1 MANTI
6 KKVTMNY
13 CITFNLGSI
22 EEAAIK
28 GVEQGANVFDDAQV
42 LKSTLQVQGL
52 SHTTHYGNT
61 SGSIIADS
69 TAALSLSG
77 STAFG
82 RTFICALDGAAKTVN
97 FPPSVGAADIG
108 KQFKIVQGPSLVAS
122 GVLTLKSHTGNTWSE
137 NSWSS
142 GTAVDEFKP
151 ASHLNNTIV
160 ISGANTNSAFGAG
173 STITAT
179 VVAAGKYRTEI
190 QCIPLGAGNDAIA
203 YSTT

>member
-6 KKVTMNY
+6 KQVTVNGSK
-13 CITFNLGSI
+13 FNLGSI

-28 GVEQGANVFDDAQV
+28 GVEQGNNVFDNANV
-42 LKSTLQVQGL
+42 MKSTLQVQGL
-52 SHTTHYGNT
+52 SHTTAYGT
-61 SGSIIADS
+61 DSGSIIADS

-97 FPPSVGAADIG
+97 FPPNVGVADIG
-108 KQFKIVQGPSLVAS
+108 KQFKIVQGPSLVGS
-122 GVLTLKSHTGNTWSE
+122 GVLTLSTHTGNTLSE

-142 GTAVDEFKP
+142 GTLVDQFKP
-151 ASHLNNTIV
+151 ASHLNNTIT
-160 ISGANTNSAFGAG
+160 ITGNATNSAFGAG
-173 STITAT
+173 STVTAT

-190 QCIPLGAGNDAIA
+190 QCIPLGAGFDAIA
-203 YSTT
+203 YTTT

>member
-6 KKVTMNY
+6 KQVTVNGSK
-13 CITFNLGSI
+13 FNLGSI

-28 GVEQGANVFDDAQV
+28 GVEQGNNVFDNANV
-42 LKSTLQVQGL
+42 MKSTLQVQGL
-52 SHTTHYGNT
+52 SHTTAYGVA

-77 STAFG
+77 STTFG

-97 FPPSVGAADIG
+97 FPPSVGVADIG

-122 GVLTLKSHTGNTWSE
+122 GVLTLSSHTGNTLSE

-142 GTAVDEFKP
+142 GTAVDQFKP
-151 ASHLNNTIV
+151 ASHLNNTIT

-173 STITAT
+173 STVTVT